1 MQYRSHRYQTQFP
14 VQLTTPMGRQQCR
27 ITDVNNTGAQIMGSR
42 GLRRGDKIR
51 FKVLNSNLSAIVCWA
66 VGERIG
72 IAFRPQLSAIHV
84 DTLRYRRDGVRYH
97 PRGSVGFAHAQY

>member
-1 MQYRSHRYQTQFP
+1 MQYRSHRYQTQYP
-14 VQLTTPMGRQQCR
+14 IQLSTPTGRQQCR

-51 FKVLNSNLSAIVCWA
+51 FRVLNNDLSAVVCWA

-72 IAFRPQLSAIHV
+72 IVFRPQLTGVQV
-84 DTLRYRRDGVRYH
+84 DTLRYRRDGARNQM
-97 PRGSVGFAHAQY
+97 RGAVGFTHAHY